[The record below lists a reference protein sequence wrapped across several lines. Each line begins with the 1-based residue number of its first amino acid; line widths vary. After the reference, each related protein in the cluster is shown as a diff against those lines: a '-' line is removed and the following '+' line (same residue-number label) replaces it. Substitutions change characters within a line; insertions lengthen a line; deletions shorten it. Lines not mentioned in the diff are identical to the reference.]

1 MKLGIF
7 TTKEALV
14 NWYQNEIE
22 AIRNNGL
29 KMAKKEYEA
38 ALKGEGKESWM
49 RMNNIPETE
58 EEYWNRYLNYLKGQV
73 EYLERKIRKYQR
85 VIAKNS

>member
-1 MKLGIF
+1 MKLGMF

-29 KMAKKEYEA
+29 KNAKEMYEA
-38 ALKGEGKESWM
+38 ALKGEGKEEWM
-49 RMNNIPETE
+49 AFNNTTDEGM
-58 EEYWNRYLNYLKGQV
+58 WNRYLAWLKDQIK
-73 EYLERKIRKYQR
+73 YLENKIKKYQR
-85 VIAKNS
+85 EIAKNS